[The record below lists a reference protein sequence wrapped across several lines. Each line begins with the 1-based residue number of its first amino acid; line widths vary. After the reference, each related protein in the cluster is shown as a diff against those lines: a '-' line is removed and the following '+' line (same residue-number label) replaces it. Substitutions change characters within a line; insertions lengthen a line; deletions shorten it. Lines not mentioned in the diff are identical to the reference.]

1 MTAPRLG
8 PAPSALAD
16 RLPAPPAAWAYMVR
30 CADGSLYSGWTNDL
44 ARRLHAHKTGRG
56 GAKYTH
62 GHGAVKLAYAE
73 RCADRS
79 AALRREAALKKLDK
93 AAKEALAVA
102 WQRDHAVTLRPA
114 ALSDAPAVN
123 ALYGWYVTHSTAT
136 FQYKVPTLEEQ
147 RASMAAAMAAAPF
160 FVAQDA
166 SGRLCGYACAHPWH
180 TREAYAWDAEL
191 TIYCDPDCV
200 GQGVGAKLYG
210 ALIPALREQ
219 GYCNAVALVAHPNP
233 ESEAFHRA
241 MGFRKVGTE
250 PRTGY
255 KFGTWLDLQY
265 WWLDLR
271 PGNDAPAPVRLPGR
285 PQE

>member
-1 MTAPRLG
+1 
-8 PAPSALAD
+8 
-16 RLPAPPAAWAYMVR
+16 
-30 CADGSLYSGWTNDL
+30 
-44 ARRLHAHKTGRG
+44 
-56 GAKYTH
+56 
-62 GHGAVKLAYAE
+62 
-73 RCADRS
+73 
-79 AALRREAALKKLDK
+79 
-93 AAKEALAVA
+93 
-102 WQRDHAVTLRPA
+102 
-114 ALSDAPAVN
+114 
-123 ALYGWYVTHSTAT
+123 
-136 FQYKVPTLEEQ
+136 
-147 RASMAAAMAAAPF
+147 MAAAMAAAPF
-160 FVAQDA
+160 FVAVDA

-180 TREAYAWDAEL
+180 TREAYAWDVEL

-210 ALIPALREQ
+210 ALIPALRKQ